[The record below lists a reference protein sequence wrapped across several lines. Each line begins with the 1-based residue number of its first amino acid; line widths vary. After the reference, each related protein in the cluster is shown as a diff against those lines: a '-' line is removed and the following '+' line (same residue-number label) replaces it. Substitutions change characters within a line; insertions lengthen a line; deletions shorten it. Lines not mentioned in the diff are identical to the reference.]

1 MEKILDK
8 KTGRPGS
15 LLEVSERHL
24 MGESFDFMV
33 REFLDEFYLNPDFF
47 RIKEEPLSFETVDKG
62 DIKNAY
68 LAAVAENLAA
78 KYHLDV
84 PIWTYNEK
92 RFLKEP
98 FFAGGLQKLKPLLIK
113 ESPVPF
119 RKRLLFVSENA
130 LNRA

>member
-1 MEKILDK
+1 MKILNK
-8 KTGRPGS
+8 KTVRPGS

-24 MGESFDFMV
+24 IGESFDFMV

-47 RIKEEPLSFETVDKG
+47 RIKEEPLSLERVDKG
-62 DIKNAY
+62 NIKNAY
-68 LAAVAENLAA
+68 LAAVAEYLAA
-78 KYHLDV
+78 KYHLGV
-84 PIWTYNEK
+84 PLWVYNEK

>member
-8 KTGRPGS
+8 KMSRPSS

-24 MGESFDFMV
+24 IGESFDFMV

-47 RIKEEPLSFETVDKG
+47 RIEEEPLSLETVDKG
-62 DIKNAY
+62 NIKNAY
-68 LAAVAENLAA
+68 LAAVAEYLAA
-78 KYHLDV
+78 KYHLDIPV
-84 PIWTYNEK
+84 WVYNEK